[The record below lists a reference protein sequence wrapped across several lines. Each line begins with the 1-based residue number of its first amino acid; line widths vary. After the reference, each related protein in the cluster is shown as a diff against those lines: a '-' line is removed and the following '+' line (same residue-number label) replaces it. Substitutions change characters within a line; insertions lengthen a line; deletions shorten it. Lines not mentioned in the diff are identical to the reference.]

1 MGYGLPAAIG
11 AQLADPSKMVI
22 DIDGD
27 ASFLMSCTE
36 LATAAQYK
44 IPIKVC
50 PPTRGDES

>member
-11 AQLADPSKMVI
+11 AQLADRSKMVI

-27 ASFLMSCTE
+27 ASFLMTCAE

-44 IPIKVC
+44 IPIKV
-50 PPTRGDES
+50 RFGL